1 MGSSERP
8 KKKVHLWKK
17 ATVHFLLCFIVGFFT
32 GFAPANKSSFA
43 THNVVATNAS
53 PEISPQPEKVFVKR
67 VEHEN
72 GNFDR
77 SVLDESLAMKVQER
91 PNLGPKEEKGDM
103 GKEVNLTPRRLVII
117 VTPTS
122 DKDEL
127 RGVLLRKMANT
138 LSLVPPPL
146 LWVVVE
152 SQSESTE
159 VSDILR
165 KTNVMY
171 RHLVFKE
178 NFTDIEVEMDYQRNV
193 ALKHIEYHRLSGIVH
208 FASLYNVY
216 DLSFFDEIRAIEYVF
231 PSLTCR
237 YKVFNKYM
245 QISISFNSLFA
256 YVTHK
261 ANSCQNTLPTEL
273 FHLKNRLFIK
283 RKYLCINIQCIYLM
297 IFRKKKVLTMYPDLF
312 GVFGTWPMAFLSAN
326 RQRVRIEGP
335 VCDSSEVIGWHLK
348 SLNNS
353 ADDTTRSPVHIS
365 TVGFNS
371 SILWD
376 PERWGR
382 LTSAQHT
389 SQNSIKFVKE
399 EVLEEETKLKG
410 IPQDGCSKIMLW
422 NLHIPRVI
430 KA

>member
-1 MGSSERP
+1 MGTSERP
-8 KKKVHLWKK
+8 KKKVQLWKK
-17 ATVHFLLCFIVGFFT
+17 ATVHFVLCFIMGFFT
-32 GFAPANKSSFA
+32 GFAPTNKSSFA
-43 THNVVATNAS
+43 TTTNQVISSNVS
-53 PEISPQPEKVFVKR
+53 PEISPPQRREISDQR
-67 VEHEN
+67 LEHK
-72 GNFDR
+72 NFDR
-77 SVLDESLAMKVQER
+77 NMLDESLSIKTQQRVDID
-91 PNLGPKEEKGDM
+91 PIVEEKS
-103 GKEVNLTPRRLVII
+103 EISENVHLTPNRLVII

-138 LSLVPPPL
+138 LALVPPPL

-152 SQSESTE
+152 SQTESTE

-178 NFTDIEVEMDYQRNV
+178 NFTDVEVEMDHQRNV

-216 DLSFFDEIRAIEYVF
+216 DLSFFDEIRAIE
-231 PSLTCR
+231 
-237 YKVFNKYM
+237 
-245 QISISFNSLFA
+245 
-256 YVTHK
+256 
-261 ANSCQNTLPTEL
+261 
-273 FHLKNRLFIK
+273 
-283 RKYLCINIQCIYLM
+283 
-297 IFRKKKVLTMYPDLF
+297 
-312 GVFGTWPMAFLSAN
+312 VFGTWPMAFLSAN
-326 RQRVRIEGP
+326 RQRVRVEGP

-353 ADDTTRSPVHIS
+353 ADDATRSPFHIS

>member
-91 PNLGPKEEKGDM
+91 PNLGPKEEKGEKGDM

-178 NFTDIEVEMDYQRNV
+178 NFTDIEVEMDYQRNY

-216 DLSFFDEIRAIEYVF
+216 DLSFFDEIRAIE
-231 PSLTCR
+231 
-237 YKVFNKYM
+237 
-245 QISISFNSLFA
+245 
-256 YVTHK
+256 
-261 ANSCQNTLPTEL
+261 
-273 FHLKNRLFIK
+273 
-283 RKYLCINIQCIYLM
+283 
-297 IFRKKKVLTMYPDLF
+297 
-312 GVFGTWPMAFLSAN
+312 VFGTWPMAFLSAN

-335 VCDSSEVIGWHLK
+335 ICDSSEVIGWHLK

-430 KA
+430 KG

>member
-8 KKKVHLWKK
+8 KKKIHLWKK

-32 GFAPANKSSFA
+32 GFAPANKSSFSTGHVIA
-43 THNVVATNAS
+43 TTAS
-53 PEISPQPEKVFVKR
+53 PEISPPSEEIPVKR

-77 SVLDESLAMKVQER
+77 SVLDESLVIKVQER
-91 PNLGPKEEKGDM
+91 HDLGPKEEKGDM
-103 GKEVNLTPRRLVII
+103 GKDVNLTPRRLVII
-117 VTPTS
+117 VTPTN

-171 RHLVFKE
+171 RHLVSKE
-178 NFTDIEVEMDYQRNV
+178 NFTDVEVEMDHQRNI

-216 DLSFFDEIRAIEYVF
+216 YLSFFDEIRTIE
-231 PSLTCR
+231 
-237 YKVFNKYM
+237 
-245 QISISFNSLFA
+245 
-256 YVTHK
+256 
-261 ANSCQNTLPTEL
+261 
-273 FHLKNRLFIK
+273 
-283 RKYLCINIQCIYLM
+283 
-297 IFRKKKVLTMYPDLF
+297 
-312 GVFGTWPMAFLSAN
+312 VFGTWPMAFLSAN

-353 ADDTTRSPVHIS
+353 TDDATRSPVHIS

-382 LTSAQHT
+382 LSSTQHT

-422 NLHIPRVI
+422 NLHIPNVV
-430 KA
+430 KG

>member
-32 GFAPANKSSFA
+32 GFAPTNKPSFSTNHVIA
-43 THNVVATNAS
+43 TTGS
-53 PEISPQPEKVFVKR
+53 PEISPPSEEISVKP

-91 PNLGPKEEKGDM
+91 SNIGPKEEKGEKGDK

-178 NFTDIEVEMDYQRNV
+178 NFTDVEAELDHQRNV

-216 DLSFFDEIRAIEYVF
+216 DLSFFDELRTIE
-231 PSLTCR
+231 
-237 YKVFNKYM
+237 
-245 QISISFNSLFA
+245 
-256 YVTHK
+256 
-261 ANSCQNTLPTEL
+261 
-273 FHLKNRLFIK
+273 
-283 RKYLCINIQCIYLM
+283 
-297 IFRKKKVLTMYPDLF
+297 
-312 GVFGTWPMAFLSAN
+312 
-326 RQRVRIEGP
+326 
-335 VCDSSEVIGWHLK
+335 
-348 SLNNS
+348 
-353 ADDTTRSPVHIS
+353 
-365 TVGFNS
+365 
-371 SILWD
+371 
-376 PERWGR
+376 
-382 LTSAQHT
+382 
-389 SQNSIKFVKE
+389 
-399 EVLEEETKLKG
+399 
-410 IPQDGCSKIMLW
+410 
-422 NLHIPRVI
+422 
-430 KA
+430 

>member
-8 KKKVHLWKK
+8 KKKVQLWKK
-17 ATVHFLLCFIVGFFT
+17 ATVHFLLCFIMGFFT
-32 GFAPANKSSFA
+32 GFAPTNKPSFTTNHVIA
-43 THNVVATNAS
+43 PNVNS
-53 PEISPQPEKVFVKR
+53 PEISPPQNEISDQR
-67 VEHEN
+67 LEHKNEN
-72 GNFDR
+72 FNR
-77 SVLDESLAMKVQER
+77 SMLDESLNIQIQE
-91 PNLGPKEEKGDM
+91 NANVGQIEETDKEAEIVATNENDENGKNVVNVDLSPK
-103 GKEVNLTPRRLVII
+103 RLVIV
-117 VTPTS
+117 VTPTN

-127 RGVLLRKMANT
+127 RGALLRKMANT
-138 LSLVPPPL
+138 LSLVRSPL

-152 SQSESTE
+152 SESESTE

-178 NFTDIEVEMDYQRNV
+178 NFTDVDVEMDHQRNV

-216 DLSFFDEIRAIEYVF
+216 DLSFFDEIRNIE
-231 PSLTCR
+231 
-237 YKVFNKYM
+237 M
-245 QISISFNSLFA
+245 
-256 YVTHK
+256 
-261 ANSCQNTLPTEL
+261 
-273 FHLKNRLFIK
+273 
-283 RKYLCINIQCIYLM
+283 
-297 IFRKKKVLTMYPDLF
+297 
-312 GVFGTWPMAFLSAN
+312 FGTWPMAFLSAN

-348 SLNNS
+348 SLNSS
-353 ADDTTRSPVHIS
+353 ADDITRSPVHIS

-410 IPQDGCSKIMLW
+410 LPQDGCSKILLW
-422 NLHIPRVI
+422 NLHIPRVVTG
-430 KA
+430 

>member
-1 MGSSERP
+1 MGLTERP
-8 KKKVHLWKK
+8 KKKTQLWKK
-17 ATVHFLLCFIVGFFT
+17 ASVHFLLCFIMGFFT
-32 GFAPANKSSFA
+32 GFAPTNKSYFS
-43 THNVVATNAS
+43 TQNVVASNVS
-53 PEISPQPEKVFVKR
+53 PEISPPREEISDTR
-67 VEHEN
+67 VDHEN

-77 SVLDESLAMKVQER
+77 SMLDETLEMKVQER
-91 PNLGPKEEKGDM
+91 PNVGTIDDKGDIANM
-103 GKEVNLTPRRLVII
+103 THRRLVII

-127 RGVLLRKMANT
+127 RGVLLTKMANT
-138 LSLVPPPL
+138 LSLVPAPL

-178 NFTDIEVEMDYQRNV
+178 NFTDVEVEMDHQRNV

-216 DLSFFDEIRAIEYVF
+216 DLSFFEEIRTIE
-231 PSLTCR
+231 
-237 YKVFNKYM
+237 
-245 QISISFNSLFA
+245 
-256 YVTHK
+256 
-261 ANSCQNTLPTEL
+261 
-273 FHLKNRLFIK
+273 
-283 RKYLCINIQCIYLM
+283 
-297 IFRKKKVLTMYPDLF
+297 
-312 GVFGTWPMAFLSAN
+312 VFGTWPMAFLSVN

-353 ADDTTRSPVHIS
+353 TDDATRSPVHIS

-382 LTSAQHT
+382 LSTDQHT

-399 EVLEEETKLKG
+399 EVLEEDTKLKG

-422 NLHIPRVI
+422 NLHIPKVI
-430 KA
+430 KG

>member
-32 GFAPANKSSFA
+32 GFAPTNKPSFSTSHVIA
-43 THNVVATNAS
+43 TTGS
-53 PEISPQPEKVFVKR
+53 PELSPPSEEISVKP

-91 PNLGPKEEKGDM
+91 PNIGPKEAKGEKGDK
-103 GKEVNLTPRRLVII
+103 GKEVNLTPQRLVII

-165 KTNVMY
+165 KTNVVY

-178 NFTDIEVEMDYQRNV
+178 NFTDVEAELDHQRNV

-216 DLSFFDEIRAIEYVF
+216 DLSFFDELRTIE
-231 PSLTCR
+231 
-237 YKVFNKYM
+237 
-245 QISISFNSLFA
+245 
-256 YVTHK
+256 
-261 ANSCQNTLPTEL
+261 
-273 FHLKNRLFIK
+273 
-283 RKYLCINIQCIYLM
+283 
-297 IFRKKKVLTMYPDLF
+297 
-312 GVFGTWPMAFLSAN
+312 VFGTWPMAFLSAN

-335 VCDSSEVIGWHLK
+335 VCDSTEVIGWHLK
-348 SLNNS
+348 SLNNT
-353 ADDTTRSPVHIS
+353 ADDATRSPVHIS

-382 LTSAQHT
+382 LSAAQDTS
-389 SQNSIKFVKE
+389 
-399 EVLEEETKLKG
+399 
-410 IPQDGCSKIMLW
+410 
-422 NLHIPRVI
+422 
-430 KA
+430 

>member
-8 KKKVHLWKK
+8 KKKVQLWKK
-17 ATVHFLLCFIVGFFT
+17 ATVHFLLCFILGFFT
-32 GFAPANKSSFA
+32 GFSPTNKSSFPPND
-43 THNVVATNAS
+43 NVIAS
-53 PEISPQPEKVFVKR
+53 KDSQEISPPPKVIPNEISKQ
-67 VEHEN
+67 EN

-77 SVLDESLAMKVQER
+77 SMMDESLSMKVQER
-91 PNLGPKEEKGDM
+91 PNLGPIEEEGKNAILTQEKG
-103 GKEVNLTPRRLVII
+103 ETETLTPRRLVII

-138 LSLVPPPL
+138 LALVPPPL

-152 SQSESTE
+152 SQSESDE

-178 NFTDIEVEMDYQRNV
+178 NFTDVEVEMDHQRNV

-216 DLSFFDEIRAIEYVF
+216 DLSFFEEIRAIE
-231 PSLTCR
+231 
-237 YKVFNKYM
+237 
-245 QISISFNSLFA
+245 
-256 YVTHK
+256 
-261 ANSCQNTLPTEL
+261 
-273 FHLKNRLFIK
+273 
-283 RKYLCINIQCIYLM
+283 
-297 IFRKKKVLTMYPDLF
+297 
-312 GVFGTWPMAFLSAN
+312 VFGTWPMAFLSTN

-353 ADDTTRSPVHIS
+353 ADDVTRPPVHIS

-382 LTSAQHT
+382 LLSAQQT

-410 IPQDGCSKIMLW
+410 VPQDGCSKVMLW
-422 NLHIPRVI
+422 NLHIPKRN
-430 KA
+430 

>member
-1 MGSSERP
+1 MGSSERT
-8 KKKVHLWKK
+8 KKKAHLWKK
-17 ATVHFLLCFIVGFFT
+17 ATVHFLLCFILGFFT
-32 GFAPANKSSFA
+32 GFAPTNKPSFS
-43 THNVVATNAS
+43 TNHVTESNGS
-53 PEISPQPEKVFVKR
+53 PELSPPPEKVPVKHE
-67 VEHEN
+67 EHTN
-72 GNFDR
+72 GNFNR

-91 PNLGPKEEKGDM
+91 SNLDPKQDKGHKD
-103 GKEVNLTPRRLVII
+103 KDSNLTPQRLVII

-122 DKDEL
+122 HKDEL

-152 SQSESTE
+152 SESESTE

-178 NFTDIEVEMDYQRNV
+178 NFTDVEVEMDHQRNL

-208 FASLYNVY
+208 FGSLYNVY
-216 DLSFFDEIRAIEYVF
+216 DLSFFDEIRTIE
-231 PSLTCR
+231 
-237 YKVFNKYM
+237 
-245 QISISFNSLFA
+245 
-256 YVTHK
+256 
-261 ANSCQNTLPTEL
+261 
-273 FHLKNRLFIK
+273 
-283 RKYLCINIQCIYLM
+283 
-297 IFRKKKVLTMYPDLF
+297 
-312 GVFGTWPMAFLSAN
+312 VFGTWPMAFLSAN

-348 SLNNS
+348 TLNNS

-382 LTSAQHT
+382 LSSAQHT

-410 IPQDGCSKIMLW
+410 VPQDGCSKIMLW

-430 KA
+430 KG

>member
-8 KKKVHLWKK
+8 KKKVQLWKK

-32 GFAPANKSSFA
+32 GFAPTNKSSFPP
-43 THNVVATNAS
+43 THNVIPSNGS
-53 PEISPQPEKVFVKR
+53 PEISPPPEKILDR
-67 VEHEN
+67 ISEQGNEN
-72 GNFDR
+72 SDR
-77 SVLDESLAMKVQER
+77 SMLDESLSMKVQER
-91 PNLGPKEEKGDM
+91 PNLGPTEEEGKKVSLTKEKG
-103 GKEVNLTPRRLVII
+103 ETVTLTPRRLVIV

-138 LSLVPPPL
+138 LSLIPPPL

-152 SQSESTE
+152 SQSESDE

-178 NFTDIEVEMDYQRNV
+178 NFTDVEVEMDHQRNV

-216 DLSFFDEIRAIEYVF
+216 DLSFFEEIRAIE
-231 PSLTCR
+231 
-237 YKVFNKYM
+237 
-245 QISISFNSLFA
+245 
-256 YVTHK
+256 
-261 ANSCQNTLPTEL
+261 
-273 FHLKNRLFIK
+273 
-283 RKYLCINIQCIYLM
+283 
-297 IFRKKKVLTMYPDLF
+297 
-312 GVFGTWPMAFLSAN
+312 VFGTWPMAFLSAN

-353 ADDTTRSPVHIS
+353 ADDATRSPVHIS

-382 LTSAQHT
+382 LSSAQHT

-410 IPQDGCSKIMLW
+410 VPQDGCSKVMLW

-430 KA
+430 KR

>member
-8 KKKVHLWKK
+8 KKKVQLWKK
-17 ATVHFLLCFIVGFFT
+17 ATVHFLLCFIMGFFT
-32 GFAPANKSSFA
+32 GFAPTNKPSFS
-43 THNVVATNAS
+43 TTNHVIAPGGS
-53 PEISPQPEKVFVKR
+53 PEISPPPEKFTGQISEQER
-67 VEHEN
+67 
-72 GNFDR
+72 GNVDR
-77 SVLDESLAMKVQER
+77 SVLDESLSMKVQER
-91 PNLGPKEEKGDM
+91 PNLDQKEETGDKGEM
-103 GKEVNLTPRRLVII
+103 VKEADLTLQRLVIV

-138 LSLVPPPL
+138 LALVPPPL

-171 RHLVFKE
+171 RHLTFKE
-178 NFTDIEVEMDYQRNV
+178 NFTDVEIEMDHQRNV

-216 DLSFFDEIRAIEYVF
+216 DLSFFDEIRAIE
-231 PSLTCR
+231 
-237 YKVFNKYM
+237 
-245 QISISFNSLFA
+245 
-256 YVTHK
+256 
-261 ANSCQNTLPTEL
+261 
-273 FHLKNRLFIK
+273 
-283 RKYLCINIQCIYLM
+283 
-297 IFRKKKVLTMYPDLF
+297 
-312 GVFGTWPMAFLSAN
+312 VFGTWPMAFLSAN
-326 RQRVRIEGP
+326 RQKVKIEGP
-335 VCDSSEVIGWHLK
+335 VCDSSEVVGWHLK
-348 SLNNS
+348 NMNNT
-353 ADDTTRSPVHIS
+353 ADDAIRSPVHIS

-382 LTSAQHT
+382 LSSAQDT

-410 IPQDGCSKIMLW
+410 VPQDGCSKIMLW
-422 NLHIPRVI
+422 NLHIPRII
-430 KA
+430 KG

>member
-1 MGSSERP
+1 MGLTERP
-8 KKKVHLWKK
+8 KKKTQLWKK
-17 ATVHFLLCFIVGFFT
+17 ATVHFLLCFIMGFLT
-32 GFAPANKSSFA
+32 GFAPTNKSSFSSQ
-43 THNVVATNAS
+43 NVVASNVS
-53 PEISPQPEKVFVKR
+53 PEISPPHEEISDKR
-67 VEHEN
+67 VDHEN

-77 SVLDESLAMKVQER
+77 SMLDESLAMKVQER
-91 PNLGPKEEKGDM
+91 PNVGTKHDKGDIA
-103 GKEVNLTPRRLVII
+103 NLTPRRLVIV

-138 LSLVPPPL
+138 LSLVPAPL

-178 NFTDIEVEMDYQRNV
+178 NFTDVEVEMDHQRNV
-193 ALKHIEYHRLSGIVH
+193 ALKHIEYHR
-208 FASLYNVY
+208 
-216 DLSFFDEIRAIEYVF
+216 
-231 PSLTCR
+231 
-237 YKVFNKYM
+237 
-245 QISISFNSLFA
+245 
-256 YVTHK
+256 
-261 ANSCQNTLPTEL
+261 
-273 FHLKNRLFIK
+273 
-283 RKYLCINIQCIYLM
+283 
-297 IFRKKKVLTMYPDLF
+297 
-312 GVFGTWPMAFLSAN
+312 VFGTWPMAFLSAN

-353 ADDTTRSPVHIS
+353 ADDATRPPVRIS

-382 LTSAQHT
+382 LSTDQHT

-399 EVLEEETKLKG
+399 EVLEEDTKLKG

-422 NLHIPRVI
+422 NLHIPKVI
-430 KA
+430 KEIAAQGRRIRELERVLAAARLDVHRDINHETDRFTNSDAGEDGWSHLSLSNGEEEVNPWGLIFTIEIVVSGRVERVFDGRVFLSPGERKTFANKT

>member
-8 KKKVHLWKK
+8 KKKVQLWKK
-17 ATVHFLLCFIVGFFT
+17 ATVHFLLCFIMGFFT
-32 GFAPANKSSFA
+32 GFAPTNNPSFPT
-43 THNVVATNAS
+43 THVITSNRS
-53 PEISPQPEKVFVKR
+53 PEISPSPEEISGKVS
-67 VEHEN
+67 EQES

-77 SVLDESLAMKVQER
+77 SVLDESSSMKVHER
-91 PNLGPKEEKGDM
+91 PNLDRKQETDDKGET
-103 GKEVNLTPRRLVII
+103 GNEVNLTPQRLVIV

-122 DKDEL
+122 DKDDL

-178 NFTDIEVEMDYQRNV
+178 NFTDVEIEMDHQRNV

-208 FASLYNVY
+208 FASLYNIY
-216 DLSFFDEIRAIEYVF
+216 DLSFFDEIRAIE
-231 PSLTCR
+231 
-237 YKVFNKYM
+237 
-245 QISISFNSLFA
+245 
-256 YVTHK
+256 
-261 ANSCQNTLPTEL
+261 
-273 FHLKNRLFIK
+273 
-283 RKYLCINIQCIYLM
+283 
-297 IFRKKKVLTMYPDLF
+297 
-312 GVFGTWPMAFLSAN
+312 VFGTWPMAFLSAN
-326 RQRVRIEGP
+326 RQKVRIEGP
-335 VCDSSEVIGWHLK
+335 VCDSSEVVGWHLK
-348 SLNNS
+348 NLNNS
-353 ADDTTRSPVHIS
+353 EDDATRSPVHIS

-382 LTSAQHT
+382 LSSAQHT

-410 IPQDGCSKIMLW
+410 VPQDGCSKIMLW
-422 NLHIPRVI
+422 NLHIPRII
-430 KA
+430 KG